1 MKSGQL
7 QLSEHSSSHPK
18 KVETN
23 EGYLFKFVNQLDWE
37 ETNKESQPSC
47 TEALWREQL
56 IGLIRPKTY
65 SENINNEQTK
75 LTALR
80 FSVSLQPINNN
91 FAVEVGTRNSIVRK
105 QPLFMVVLI
114 LLFFVSNYS
123 DTLFAITDEDCNDFN
138 KERNR

>member
-7 QLSEHSSSHPK
+7 LSEHSFSHPK

-23 EGYLFKFVNQLDWE
+23 ECCLFKFVNQLDWE

-91 FAVEVGTRNSIVRK
+91 FAVQVGTRNNIVRN
-105 QPLFMVVLI
+105 QPLFMVIMI
-114 LLFFVSNYS
+114 LLFFEANYS
-123 DTLFAITDEDCNDFN
+123 DTLFAITDEDCNRFQQ
-138 KERNR
+138 RT

>member
-23 EGYLFKFVNQLDWE
+23 ESYLFKFVNQLDWE

-91 FAVEVGTRNSIVRK
+91 FAVRVGTRNSIVRN

-123 DTLFAITDEDCNDFN
+123 DTLFAITDEDCNRFQQGT
-138 KERNR
+138 

>member
-1 MKSGQL
+1 MKNGQL
-7 QLSEHSSSHPK
+7 LSEHSFSHPK
-18 KVETN
+18 KVKTN
-23 EGYLFKFVNQLDWE
+23 GSYLFKFVNQLDWE

-91 FAVEVGTRNSIVRK
+91 FAVQVGTRNNIVRN
-105 QPLFMVVLI
+105 QPLFILI
-114 LLFFVSNYS
+114 LLFFESNYS
-123 DTLFAITDEDCNDFN
+123 DTLFATADEDCNRFQQ
-138 KERNR
+138 RT